1 MAIITCDI
9 RRGRTDEQK
18 SNLATGLMQ
27 AVNRATGEPIEHMF
41 LVMREMPGF
50 NFVDSGQH
58 VADYV
63 PGESGIDLAGSAQLR
78 DRGLEA

>member
-9 RRGRTDEQK
+9 RRGRTDDQK
-18 SNLATGLMQ
+18 RALASGLMG
-27 AVNRATGEPIEHMF
+27 AVKRITGEPIENMF

-50 NFVDSGQH
+50 NFVDAGQH

-63 PGESGIDLAGSAQLR
+63 PGNDGVDVAGAAQLR
-78 DRGLEA
+78 ERGLEP

>member
-9 RRGRTDEQK
+9 RRGRTDDQK
-18 SNLATGLMQ
+18 SKLALELMH
-27 AVNRATGEPIEHMF
+27 AVNRVTDEPIERMF

-58 VADYV
+58 VAEYIA
-63 PGESGIDLAGSAQLR
+63 GEGGVDVAGSAQLR
-78 DRGLEA
+78 DRGLEF

>member
-18 SNLATGLMQ
+18 RNLARGLME
-27 AVNRATGEPIEHMF
+27 AVQRITDEPMESMF

-50 NFVDSGQH
+50 NFVDSGEH
-58 VADYV
+58 VADYI
-63 PGESGIDLAGSAQLR
+63 PGEGGIDIAGAAQLR

>member
-18 SNLATGLMQ
+18 RSLAKGLME
-27 AVNRATGEPIEHMF
+27 AVQRVTGEDIESMF

-63 PGESGIDLAGSAQLR
+63 PGEGGVDLAGSAQLR
-78 DRGLEA
+78 DRGVEV